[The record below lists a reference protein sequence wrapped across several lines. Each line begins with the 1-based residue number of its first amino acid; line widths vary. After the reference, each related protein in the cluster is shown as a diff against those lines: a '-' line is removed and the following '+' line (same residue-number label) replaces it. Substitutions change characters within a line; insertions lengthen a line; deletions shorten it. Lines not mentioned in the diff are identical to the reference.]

1 LVNLISNAIKFT
13 SKGQV
18 TIRLGIKKNN
28 SHLLIEVRD
37 TGLGI
42 SKKDQKRLFEPF
54 EQLQQGKLHVGT
66 GLGLSIVQHTIN
78 LMHGKI
84 FVKSSVGKGSIF
96 VVELPLTEADVSE
109 IIKLGEE
116 SYGEVIGLA
125 PGQASYRILIAEDQ
139 RDNQLLL
146 VKLMKIVGME
156 VKVANN
162 GKECFE
168 IFKLWKPDLIWMDR
182 RMPVMD
188 GVEATRRIRSLPNGK
203 QVKIVAVTASAFKE
217 QEPELMDAGMDG
229 YIRKPFLFNEIYHA
243 LSQQLGLE
251 FIYGQ
256 DVKPDT
262 GVRKRLTPELLLA
275 ITPEQR
281 EELSHAV
288 ISLDSERINAVISRI
303 AVTQSELSQSLSQLA
318 NEFDYP
324 TILRAI
330 DAVSEKE

>member
-1 LVNLISNAIKFT
+1 VF
-13 SKGQV
+13 Q
-18 TIRLGIKKNN
+18 
-28 SHLLIEVRD
+28 
-37 TGLGI
+37 
-42 SKKDQKRLFEPF
+42 
-54 EQLQQGKLHVGT
+54 
-66 GLGLSIVQHTIN
+66 
-78 LMHGKI
+78 
-84 FVKSSVGKGSIF
+84 
-96 VVELPLTEADVSE
+96 VELPIEPVDAADAVE
-109 IIKLGEE
+109 QKLAFKGGMIE
-116 SYGEVIGLA
+116 LA
-125 PGQASYRILIAEDQ
+125 PGQPCYRILVVEDQ
-139 RDNQLLL
+139 LENQLLL
-146 VKLMKIVGME
+146 IRLMTDIGMDVKLAE
-156 VKVANN
+156 N
-162 GKECFE
+162 GEECIQIFE
-168 IFKLWKPDLIWMDR
+168 EWHPDLIWMDR